1 MAWKRAMFKGKKV
14 WVQVD
19 PLGNPIVSSGKSNI
33 RYSNRSNTS
42 MYTANARNVQVVP
55 DAAVEELPEIEKA
68 KSKPSKSGFG
78 SAKNRTAQQ
87 AVMARESVEKL
98 LKSFASNAV
107 ICFTDGSCQ
116 GNPGPAGVGVFM
128 EVPGGEQHTESIF
141 LGQGTNNVAE
151 LTAIETALKMVEAH
165 NIPDVT
171 PVEIMTDSK
180 YSHGIL
186 TLNWKAKVNQ
196 ELVQR
201 IKQRIQNRGKV
212 RIHWVAGH
220 AGIPQNE
227 RADELANQA
236 IESAR

>member
-1 MAWKRAMFKGKKV
+1 MLLFMAENCNSGRFGTF
-14 WVQVD
+14 
-19 PLGNPIVSSGKSNI
+19 LGNS
-33 RYSNRSNTS
+33 
-42 MYTANARNVQVVP
+42 
-55 DAAVEELPEIEKA
+55 EKD
-68 KSKPSKSGFG
+68 
-78 SAKNRTAQQ
+78 RQ
-87 AVMARESVEKL
+87 AL
-98 LKSFASNAV
+98 
-107 ICFTDGSCQ
+107 
-116 GNPGPAGVGVFM
+116 
-128 EVPGGEQHTESIF
+128 EVYQHTESIF

-165 NIPDVT
+165 NIPDAN

-196 ELVQR
+196 ELVHR
-201 IKQRIQNRGKV
+201 IKQRIQSRGKV

-236 IESAR
+236 IENAR